1 MNYSSS
7 LNHYETFWENFFQK
21 LLYTFLRY
29 VEETL
34 GGLMPQTRVDLLKL
48 PGVGKY
54 TASAVASIA
63 FGAQVRLGWP
73 FRDLMNQPI
82 KMR

>member
-1 MNYSSS
+1 M
-7 LNHYETFWENFFQK
+7 FQ
-21 LLYTFLRY
+21 RY

-63 FGAQVRLGWP
+63 FGAQVRLALP

-82 KMR
+82 KMRGWQVTVSAVVSIAKTMAD

>member
-1 MNYSSS
+1 M
-7 LNHYETFWENFFQK
+7 FQ
-21 LLYTFLRY
+21 RY

-63 FGAQVRLGWP
+63 FGAQVSIAIQGSRG
-73 FRDLMNQPI
+73 
-82 KMR
+82 